1 MTSTATISSDNTEDT
16 INNSNNIDQTTG
28 QTNTK
33 IFSVHPSFRIIAVA
47 CPPSSSNPWMTDEVT
62 SWFRTSVLSS
72 PTRQDIVSMI
82 TQLHPNA
89 PLETMNKALSFNELL
104 ETSSQ
109 RGTANED
116 KRAAGTIEKMFKV

>member
-1 MTSTATISSDNTEDT
+1 
-16 INNSNNIDQTTG
+16 
-28 QTNTK
+28 
-33 IFSVHPSFRIIAVA
+33 
-47 CPPSSSNPWMTDEVT
+47 MTDEVT

-116 KRAAGTIEKMFKV
+116 KRAAGTVKKCSKCKSQCFGYNLHHNSCNYRKNYFY